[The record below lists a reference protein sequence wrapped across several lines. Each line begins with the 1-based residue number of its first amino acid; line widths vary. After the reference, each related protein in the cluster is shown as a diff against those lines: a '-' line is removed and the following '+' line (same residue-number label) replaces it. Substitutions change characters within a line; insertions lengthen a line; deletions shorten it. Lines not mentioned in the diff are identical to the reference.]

1 MNNVM
6 NIKSQNPHLIII
18 PSVAVWKNENM
29 LSFDRKFYDGIEL
42 YTKVWP
48 GTVSCILSMSKSS
61 FSDFGVVNKTIDE
74 LPFRCIMLGTDESI
88 TVEHLTGASIVLASA
103 DADNQ
108 LHISALCRKSNIKCV
123 YVIEYIPETRYQITL
138 LSTRNP
144 FILLRRFIY
153 IWQHEKKRVSAFSI
167 SDGLQSNGT
176 PAYYEYGKFKN
187 NLLYFDTRVYKS
199 NCLTD
204 ADLEVRLNDL
214 SKNKPLQLAFSGRL
228 IRIKGA
234 DHLVYLAL
242 LLKQRK
248 VIFNL
253 TIYGAGELKDDM
265 ITFIKNNQLDNIVF
279 MPGPVDFYNKLLPE
293 LQKNIDLFVCLHRQS
308 DPSCTYL
315 ETLSCGIPI
324 VGYKNRAFSGLLNM
338 EEIGWAAK
346 INDLKKIAD
355 IIENLNK
362 NRNQICEKSK
372 IALRFARQ
380 NDFET
385 TFQNRINQ
393 LKSLL

>member
-1 MNNVM
+1 M

-308 DPSCTYL
+308 DPYVL
-315 ETLSCGIPI
+315 I
-324 VGYKNRAFSGLLNM
+324 
-338 EEIGWAAK
+338 
-346 INDLKKIAD
+346 
-355 IIENLNK
+355 
-362 NRNQICEKSK
+362 
-372 IALRFARQ
+372 
-380 NDFET
+380 
-385 TFQNRINQ
+385 
-393 LKSLL
+393 

>member
-1 MNNVM
+1 MIANFRNW
-6 NIKSQNPHLIII
+6 LIF
-18 PSVAVWKNENM
+18 N
-29 LSFDRKFYDGIEL
+29 
-42 YTKVWP
+42 
-48 GTVSCILSMSKSS
+48 
-61 FSDFGVVNKTIDE
+61 
-74 LPFRCIMLGTDESI
+74 FR
-88 TVEHLTGASIVLASA
+88 
-103 DADNQ
+103 
-108 LHISALCRKSNIKCV
+108 
-123 YVIEYIPETRYQITL
+123 
-138 LSTRNP
+138 
-144 FILLRRFIY
+144 
-153 IWQHEKKRVSAFSI
+153 
-167 SDGLQSNGT
+167 LQ
-176 PAYYEYGKFKN
+176 
-187 NLLYFDTRVYKS
+187 
-199 NCLTD
+199 
-204 ADLEVRLNDL
+204 
-214 SKNKPLQLAFSGRL
+214 
-228 IRIKGA
+228 
-234 DHLVYLAL
+234 VYLAL

>member
-1 MNNVM
+1 M

-153 IWQHEKKRVSAFSI
+153 IWQHEKKGFLHSVFQMDFS
-167 SDGLQSNGT
+167 
-176 PAYYEYGKFKN
+176 PM
-187 NLLYFDTRVYKS
+187 
-199 NCLTD
+199 
-204 ADLEVRLNDL
+204 
-214 SKNKPLQLAFSGRL
+214 
-228 IRIKGA
+228 
-234 DHLVYLAL
+234 AL
-242 LLKQRK
+242 PH
-248 VIFNL
+248 IMN
-253 TIYGAGELKDDM
+253 T
-265 ITFIKNNQLDNIVF
+265 
-279 MPGPVDFYNKLLPE
+279 
-293 LQKNIDLFVCLHRQS
+293 
-308 DPSCTYL
+308 
-315 ETLSCGIPI
+315 
-324 VGYKNRAFSGLLNM
+324 
-338 EEIGWAAK
+338 
-346 INDLKKIAD
+346 
-355 IIENLNK
+355 EN
-362 NRNQICEKSK
+362 SK
-372 IALRFARQ
+372 ITSCILILAST
-380 NDFET
+380 NM
-385 TFQNRINQ
+385 IV
-393 LKSLL
+393 